1 MPNNQNNWIR
11 NIFINC
17 IPAGVLIW
25 ALSILTASYFNM
37 AKNVDAA
44 FISSLVTTV
53 LASYG
58 ITRVE
63 ANKNKNKNISSS
75 CKCDKSLNTKNKES
89 DDF

>member
-1 MPNNQNNWIR
+1 MANQRNNLLR
-11 NIFINC
+11 NILVNFA
-17 IPAGVLIW
+17 PAGVLVW
-25 ALSILTASYFNM
+25 ALSVLTASYFGM

-58 ITRVE
+58 ISKVE
-63 ANKNKNKNISSS
+63 E
-75 CKCDKSLNTKNKES
+75 DKEKKK

>member
-1 MPNNQNNWIR
+1 MANNTNNLLR
-11 NIFINC
+11 NILVNFA
-17 IPAGVLIW
+17 PAGVLVW
-25 ALSILTASYFNM
+25 ALSVLTASYFGM

-63 ANKNKNKNISSS
+63 N
-75 CKCDKSLNTKNKES
+75 DKDKKKDK

>member
-1 MPNNQNNWIR
+1 MSDNGNTFIR
-11 NIFINC
+11 NLVVNFA
-17 IPAGVLIW
+17 PAGVLVW
-25 ALSILTASYFNM
+25 ALSVLTASYFGM

-63 ANKNKNKNISSS
+63 NRK
-75 CKCDKSLNTKNKES
+75 DKSKHKEKEPEP
-89 DDF
+89 

>member
-1 MPNNQNNWIR
+1 MPNNENSWIR
-11 NIFINC
+11 NILVNFV
-17 IPAGVLIW
+17 PAGVLIW
-25 ALSILTASYFNM
+25 ALSVLTASYFNM

-58 ITRVE
+58 ISRVE
-63 ANKNKNKNISSS
+63 GSKDKKKTN
-75 CKCDKSLNTKNKES
+75 CKCDKD

>member
-1 MPNNQNNWIR
+1 MANKRNNLLR
-11 NIFINC
+11 NILVNFA
-17 IPAGVLIW
+17 PAGVLVW
-25 ALSILTASYFNM
+25 ALSVLTASYFGM

-58 ITRVE
+58 ISKVE
-63 ANKNKNKNISSS
+63 EDKEKKN
-75 CKCDKSLNTKNKES
+75 

>member
-1 MPNNQNNWIR
+1 MANKHNNLLR
-11 NIFINC
+11 NILVNFA
-17 IPAGVLIW
+17 PAGVLVW
-25 ALSILTASYFNM
+25 ALSVLTASYFGM

-58 ITRVE
+58 ISKVE
-63 ANKNKNKNISSS
+63 EDKEKKN
-75 CKCDKSLNTKNKES
+75 

>member
-1 MPNNQNNWIR
+1 MPNNENSWVR
-11 NIFINC
+11 NILVNFV
-17 IPAGVLIW
+17 PAGVLVW
-25 ALSILTASYFNM
+25 ALSVLTASYFNM

-58 ITRVE
+58 ISRVE
-63 ANKNKNKNISSS
+63 ANKDKNKTN
-75 CKCDKSLNTKNKES
+75 CKCDKN

>member
-1 MPNNQNNWIR
+1 MPNNENSWIR
-11 NIFINC
+11 NILVNFV
-17 IPAGVLIW
+17 PAGVLIW
-25 ALSILTASYFNM
+25 ALSVLTASYFNM

-58 ITRVE
+58 ISRVE
-63 ANKNKNKNISSS
+63 AGKDKKKSN
-75 CKCDKSLNTKNKES
+75 CKCDKD

>member
-1 MPNNQNNWIR
+1 MVN
-11 NIFINC
+11 FA
-17 IPAGVLIW
+17 PAGVLVW
-25 ALSILTASYFNM
+25 ALSVLTASYFGM

-63 ANKNKNKNISSS
+63 NDKEKKKNK
-75 CKCDKSLNTKNKES
+75 

>member
-1 MPNNQNNWIR
+1 MANKRNNWLR
-11 NIFINC
+11 NILVNFA
-17 IPAGVLIW
+17 PAGVLVW
-25 ALSILTASYFNM
+25 ALSVLTASYFGM

-58 ITRVE
+58 ISKVE
-63 ANKNKNKNISSS
+63 EDKEKKN
-75 CKCDKSLNTKNKES
+75 

>member
-1 MPNNQNNWIR
+1 MMANNTNNLLR
-11 NIFINC
+11 NILVNFA
-17 IPAGVLIW
+17 PAGVLVW
-25 ALSILTASYFNM
+25 ALSVLTASYFGM

-63 ANKNKNKNISSS
+63 N
-75 CKCDKSLNTKNKES
+75 DKEKKKDK

>member
-1 MPNNQNNWIR
+1 MANNTNNFLR
-11 NIFINC
+11 NILVNFA
-17 IPAGVLIW
+17 PAGVLVW
-25 ALSILTASYFNM
+25 ALSVLTASYFGM

-63 ANKNKNKNISSS
+63 N
-75 CKCDKSLNTKNKES
+75 DKDKKKDKE
-89 DDF
+89 DF